1 MKCII
6 SKVAV
11 CIHLVPVGCSRGMP
25 PTQKTRMNTH
35 NLLHAL
41 QVSAKESLGTNKAWR
56 IQAARS
62 DNQGMTDE
70 EG

>member
-1 MKCII
+1 
-6 SKVAV
+6 
-11 CIHLVPVGCSRGMP
+11 
-25 PTQKTRMNTH
+25 MNTH